1 MASNLLRLQMKILGN
16 VWDEWDGTDL
26 RLPLGVG

>member
-16 VWDEWDGTDL
+16 VWDEWDDTDL